1 MMRIN
6 LPEEFV
12 HRSWQELRPLAAP
25 IGGAICAAVVI
36 TFLFRPAV
44 APGLLPR
51 TDSATIVVKA
61 GPADT
66 RNGAERKG
74 STDARRAGLLS
85 PTVVAAPAVEHAPTT
100 IPVKQILH
108 LPASE
113 VTNLYEHG
121 QALIAEG
128 DYASARLLLTRA
140 TEAGHADAAF
150 ALASSFDPNELAK
163 ARVRGLGGEAD
174 KAREY
179 YALALAHGV
188 DEARTRLQALGG

>member
-1 MMRIN
+1 MRIN

-12 HRSWQELRPLAAP
+12 QRSRSELRPFAIP
-25 IGGAICAAVVI
+25 IGGAIFAAIVI

-44 APGLLPR
+44 APGLLAR

-61 GPADT
+61 GPNDARGGT
-66 RNGAERKG
+66 ERKG
-74 STDARRAGLLS
+74 NTDARRAGLLA
-85 PTVVAAPAVEHAPTT
+85 PTVVAAPAVDYAPTT
-100 IPVKQILH
+100 ISVKQVLH

-113 VTNLYEHG
+113 VANLYEHG
-121 QALIAEG
+121 KALIAEG

-163 ARVRGLGGEAD
+163 ARVRGLSGEAD

-188 DEARTRLQALGG
+188 DQARSRLEALGG